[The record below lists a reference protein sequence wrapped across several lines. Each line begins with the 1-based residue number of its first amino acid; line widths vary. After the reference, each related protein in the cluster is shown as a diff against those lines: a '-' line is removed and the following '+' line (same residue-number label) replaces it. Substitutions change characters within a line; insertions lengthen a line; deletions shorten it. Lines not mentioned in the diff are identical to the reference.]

1 MDTLPKDQIHAQES
15 ESHENSLFEE
25 LQDILSTKELDH
37 IEQRCKNY
45 KKSTKDIEQL
55 NLIEG
60 VIKIMKKEILITKE
74 MLLVWIVR
82 NVEEKNIA
90 KMGL

>member
-1 MDTLPKDQIHAQES
+1 MFTNKLVDIPEEHA
-15 ESHENSLFEE
+15 NKIF
-25 LQDILSTKELDH
+25 
-37 IEQRCKNY
+37 
-45 KKSTKDIEQL
+45 
-55 NLIEG
+55 EG

>member
-1 MDTLPKDQIHAQES
+1 MSIIACNEY
-15 ESHENSLFEE
+15 
-25 LQDILSTKELDH
+25 KEL
-37 IEQRCKNY
+37 KNN
-45 KKSTKDIEQL
+45 KQDREWLEKS
-55 NLIEG
+55 EG

>member
-1 MDTLPKDQIHAQES
+1 MQINVTFPS
-15 ESHENSLFEE
+15 S
-25 LQDILSTKELDH
+25 
-37 IEQRCKNY
+37 Y
-45 KKSTKDIEQL
+45 KRRK
-55 NLIEG
+55 LIKKTRKYEG

>member
-1 MDTLPKDQIHAQES
+1 M
-15 ESHENSLFEE
+15 LFQKEGDWLTHLKKYGLNEE
-25 LQDILSTKELDH
+25 LFVNRTILNTDEKTILIKYIKN
-37 IEQRCKNY
+37 IE
-45 KKSTKDIEQL
+45 S
-55 NLIEG
+55 

-74 MLLVWIVR
+74 MLLVWNVR